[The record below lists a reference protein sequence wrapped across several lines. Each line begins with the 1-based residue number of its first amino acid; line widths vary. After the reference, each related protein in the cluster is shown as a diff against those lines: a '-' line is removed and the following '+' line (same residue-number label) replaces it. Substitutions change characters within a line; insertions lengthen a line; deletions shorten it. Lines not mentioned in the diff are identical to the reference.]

1 MMAEVRRLANDA
13 AQTAF
18 RASNDHMARH
28 GYRSPQLDREYQR
41 LERLL
46 DMIDE
51 HITLMQAEDLDAP
64 EPFPVY
70 MAEAELR
77 LMWGDR

>member
-1 MMAEVRRLANDA
+1 MMAELRRQADDAVREASKAMNDYTIA
-13 AQTAF
+13 HGH
-18 RASNDHMARH
+18 SNP
-28 GYRSPQLDREYQR
+28 SLNREYQR

-64 EPFPVY
+64 TADPGDHYAYPVQ
-70 MAEAELR
+70 
-77 LMWGDR
+77 